1 MSDYHAGSFT
11 SGYEEYWRKSQS
23 SVDEAIKS
31 YRIVLDT
38 NAILNLYR
46 MNSHAR
52 DEYLHVIET
61 VASRIWIPRQV
72 ADEFHRNRLSSVDVH
87 IRALKEKSGAVVEA
101 SEVLLASLRDF
112 ARLRSL
118 ASSANAYI
126 APFNESIRQIV
137 EEVRADVD
145 DFDLSPEHLVSD
157 DPILRRLAVIF
168 DNRVGNGIAS
178 ENRDEVKQEAERRGK
193 EKIPPGYKD
202 VSKKGEDGYGDYFIW
217 REILEYA
224 QEVGDPI
231 LFISTDVKEDW
242 VRMQCGLS
250 VGPRPELVQ
259 EMRTAAGVAYSHITL
274 ATFLTRVPSV
284 LNVRVSQNTI
294 DQVKHRSDVQ
304 RKIRK
309 EFERLSVRIHE
320 MDIESASARQVL
332 REAEQREMMAA
343 TRLAGGAEVLSG
355 MGDSHPERSLFA
367 AELEY
372 FQNARDEAAA
382 TRHGALVR
390 LQALSEEKAA
400 LSRDLSKI
408 ERELE

>member
-23 SVDEAIKS
+23 GVDEAIRS

-101 SEVLLASLRDF
+101 SEALLASLRDF

-118 ASSANAYI
+118 ASSANAYL
-126 APFNESIRQIV
+126 APFSESIRQIMQD
-137 EEVRADVD
+137 VRADVD

-168 DNRVGNGIAS
+168 DNRVGSGIAS
-178 ENRDEVKQEAERRGK
+178 DRRDEVKLEAERRGK

-202 VSKKGEDGYGDYFIW
+202 VNKKGEDGYGDYFIW

-224 QEVGDPI
+224 QEVSDPI
-231 LFISTDVKEDW
+231 LLF
-242 VRMQCGLS
+242 
-250 VGPRPELVQ
+250 
-259 EMRTAAGVAYSHITL
+259 
-274 ATFLTRVPSV
+274 
-284 LNVRVSQNTI
+284 
-294 DQVKHRSDVQ
+294 
-304 RKIRK
+304 
-309 EFERLSVRIHE
+309 
-320 MDIESASARQVL
+320 RQ
-332 REAEQREMMAA
+332 
-343 TRLAGGAEVLSG
+343 T
-355 MGDSHPERSLFA
+355 
-367 AELEY
+367 
-372 FQNARDEAAA
+372 
-382 TRHGALVR
+382 
-390 LQALSEEKAA
+390 
-400 LSRDLSKI
+400 
-408 ERELE
+408 